1 MRACGS
7 RAACRACG
15 ITMGVSR
22 AGREDD
28 TYVNGLIGSSLPGR
42 RALITIGTAS
52 VQFKHADTFLL
63 AAAVVAFAA
72 MAIGLWLWLEAAA
85 IVPLTT
91 LLLAVVLA
99 LLLHQ
104 FRVRERQD
112 TYQLRQFQA
121 LLTLYALIPFRSVP
135 PAFTG
140 WAATPEFAVTLYEF
154 VRNRR
159 PNLVLELGSGA
170 SSVVMAAAL
179 EQNGSGRLVS
189 IEQDR
194 EYAEKT
200 RNALDRQGL
209 AERAEVVHAPITS
222 VALDDGNWKW
232 YDLDAVPTDAPIDLL
247 VIDGPHRELQKM
259 ARYPALPILFDRL
272 ASDAVIV
279 VDDAHRKDERRAMS
293 RWTSE
298 FDGLEVEMRDS
309 PKGTAVIRRAGRR

>member
-1 MRACGS
+1 MRKYCGVPRS
-7 RAACRACG
+7 R
-15 ITMGVSR
+15 
-22 AGREDD
+22 REDGHQ
-28 TYVNGLIGSSLPGR
+28 VNGLVRSSLPGR

-52 VQFKHADTFLL
+52 VQFKHTDTFLL
-63 AAAVVAFAA
+63 VAATVAFV
-72 MAIGLWLWLEAAA
+72 AIALGFWLWLEAAA

-91 LLLAVVLA
+91 LLLAAVLA

-121 LLTLYALIPFRSVP
+121 LLTLYALIPFRSAP
-135 PAFTG
+135 PTFTG

-154 VRNRR
+154 VRSRR

-194 EYAEKT
+194 DYAEKT

-209 AERAEVVHAPITS
+209 AERAEVVHAPIGS

-232 YDLDAVPTDAPIDLL
+232 YDLEAVPTDAPIDLL

-272 ASDAVIV
+272 ASDAFIV
-279 VDDAHRKDERRAMS
+279 VDDAHRKDERRAID

-298 FDGLEVEMRDS
+298 FDGLAVEMRDS